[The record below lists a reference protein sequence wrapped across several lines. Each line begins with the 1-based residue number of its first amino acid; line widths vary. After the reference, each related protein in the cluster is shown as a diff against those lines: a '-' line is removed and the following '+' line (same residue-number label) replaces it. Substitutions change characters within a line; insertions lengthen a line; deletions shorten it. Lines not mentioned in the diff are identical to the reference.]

1 MPPRIVAPLV
11 GEPLPLDLVNTR
23 PQADRGQLPVL
34 DSLGTIEG
42 LQQWLLVESDRLP
55 HVRVTEATRLG
66 VVSMRREIGVAL
78 DGLVAGQAPPSS
90 AIDALNRALRRSPS
104 VTQLRWD
111 APHVHGSGSIETIRT
126 GDDDARLLGALAEA
140 AVEYLAS
147 DLAAQTRRCE
157 APDCE
162 LLFFPTHPRR
172 RWCSPSV
179 CGNRTRVARYYERH
193 KV

>member
-11 GEPLPLDLVNTR
+11 GEPLPIDLVNTR
-23 PQADRGQLPVL
+23 PQADRGQVAAVDPFDTV
-34 DSLGTIEG
+34 EG

-55 HVRVTEATRLG
+55 HVHVTEATRHA
-66 VVSMRREIGVAL
+66 VVGLRAQLGVAL
-78 DGLVAGQAPPSS
+78 DEIVAGNQPPAS
-90 AIDALNRALRRSPS
+90 ALECLNEALRRSPS
-104 VTQLRWD
+104 HLQLRWD
-111 APHVHGSGSIETIRT
+111 TVRPLVDTIRI
-126 GDDDARLLGALAEA
+126 GDDDSRLLGALAES

-147 DLAAQTRRCE
+147 DSALLTRRCE

-193 KV
+193 KL